1 MRVGFL
7 VGVTY
12 LGYILLTSLKKD
24 ETAAHCCDPA
34 LSVLQVLVIV
44 LTIYFFWLIRSFV
57 DPLLAAFI
65 ECSPLQS
72 LVSHNEISGLLLYV
86 PARVE

>member
-44 LTIYFFWLIRSFV
+44 LTIYFFWLPRFLEN
-57 DPLLAAFI
+57 PTLAAFI
-65 ECSPLQS
+65 VCDLSQFLGF
-72 LVSHNEISGLLLYV
+72 L
-86 PARVE
+86 